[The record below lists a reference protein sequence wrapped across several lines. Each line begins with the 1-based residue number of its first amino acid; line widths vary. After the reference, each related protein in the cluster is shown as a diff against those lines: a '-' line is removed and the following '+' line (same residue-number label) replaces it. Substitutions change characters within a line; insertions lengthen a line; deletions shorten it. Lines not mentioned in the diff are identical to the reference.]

1 MTDSQRFET
10 AAIHAGQDPD
20 PATGAA
26 VGPIY
31 QTSTYVQEG
40 VARHRG
46 YDYSRSDNPTRR
58 ALETCLAALEQARH
72 CVAFGSGMAA
82 IATLAMTLR
91 SGERVVIPN
100 DVYGGTYR
108 LFDKVMGSLGLRYDT
123 VDMTDLAAVRE
134 TLADQAALV
143 LAESPTNPRL
153 RILDL
158 AALAELA
165 HAAGARF
172 VVDNTFAT
180 PYLQRPL
187 RLGADAVVY
196 SATKY
201 LGGHSDLVMGA
212 VTVDD
217 DELAARIRFLQG
229 SAGAVPGPF
238 DSWLLLRGL
247 KTLGV
252 RMRQHCANAE
262 LVAAFLGEHPAV
274 GRVHYPG
281 LEDFPGHRLARD
293 QMSAGGAPLYGGMVS
308 FETESE
314 EMALRVCE
322 GTRVF
327 FLAES
332 LGGVESLI
340 EHPGPHDPRL
350 PGGIG
355 DRGARHPGPA
365 LGRDR
370 APRRPDRRPRAG
382 SGLRTP
388 VARRLQWA
396 LWARNSSRSALVS
409 TPTGCEPSATIT
421 ASAPRVRS
429 SNISS
434 TPDDRWTTGS
444 GGPMTSATSRSTA
457 SPSRKT
463 RSSRLRSL
471 IEPTISDRSPG
482 ESERDTGACEIPCC
496 SRMSIAR
503 PTFSWV
509 PTTIRSGTS
518 RPWRSFACWTSPIR
532 ARVPGRSRNPYSSIQ
547 ESL

>member
-134 TLADQAALV
+134 MLADQAALV

-158 AALAELA
+158 PALAELA

-262 LVAAFLGEHPAV
+262 RVAAFLGEHPAV

-340 EHPGPHDPRL
+340 EHPGRMTHASLEGSGIEVPATLVRL
-350 PGGIG
+350 SVGIE
-355 DRGARHPGPA
+355 HPDDLIADLAQA
-365 LGRDR
+365 LG
-370 APRRPDRRPRAG
+370 
-382 SGLRTP
+382 
-388 VARRLQWA
+388 
-396 LWARNSSRSALVS
+396 
-409 TPTGCEPSATIT
+409 
-421 ASAPRVRS
+421 
-429 SNISS
+429 
-434 TPDDRWTTGS
+434 
-444 GGPMTSATSRSTA
+444 
-457 SPSRKT
+457 
-463 RSSRLRSL
+463 
-471 IEPTISDRSPG
+471 
-482 ESERDTGACEIPCC
+482 
-496 SRMSIAR
+496 
-503 PTFSWV
+503 
-509 PTTIRSGTS
+509 
-518 RPWRSFACWTSPIR
+518 
-532 ARVPGRSRNPYSSIQ
+532 
-547 ESL
+547 